1 MINESF
7 ESKKIDNKALDING
21 ELWYTINKVAKL
33 LKVNRNYVY
42 ALINGGYIR
51 SIKLGC
57 RKITRKALLE
67 FLDKYDEIGFDEN
80 INIKAE

>member
-7 ESKKIDNKALDING
+7 KSKKIDSEVLDING
-21 ELWYTINKVAKL
+21 ELWYTVNEVAKL

-42 ALINGGYIR
+42 ALINGEYIR

-57 RKITRKALLE
+57 RKITRKALFE
-67 FLDKYDEIGFDEN
+67 FLDKYDGIEFDEN

>member
-7 ESKKIDNKALDING
+7 ESKKIDNETLDING
-21 ELWYTINKVAKL
+21 ELWYTINEVAKL
-33 LKVNRNYVY
+33 LKVNRIYVY

-51 SIKLGC
+51 SIKLGF

-67 FLDKYDEIGFDEN
+67 FLDKYDGIGFDEN

>member
-7 ESKKIDNKALDING
+7 ESKKIDNEALDING
-21 ELWYTINKVAKL
+21 ELWYTINEVAKL

-51 SIKLGC
+51 SIKLVC
-57 RKITRKALLE
+57 RIFTCKSLLE
-67 FLDKYDEIGFDEN
+67 FLDKYAGIGFDEN